1 MRSSSIR
8 TIRTIRRAELS
19 RAAFEAVIRYGLRKT
34 TLDKVG
40 DIAGVSKGVVLH
52 HFKDKSALLEA
63 VFRRSNSL
71 LSESVVELYRY
82 AETPYERLWAIIVAN
97 FFETIFNGQVC
108 QAWVSLISEVPHNR
122 KCQRVQIANNERIR
136 SNLMHELKHF
146 LPEDEA
152 ERVARHLGVHI
163 DGIWVRAG
171 LFPDPIETSAA
182 VSEMEYAI
190 SKLLPYDA
198 ISAAKH
204 QEARKKIETIAGIA
218 LGSKAFKDKAL
229 QV

>member
-8 TIRTIRRAELS
+8 TIRRDELS
-19 RAAFEAVIRYGLRKT
+19 RAAFEAVIQYGLRKT

-63 VFRRSNSL
+63 VFRRSNTL

-97 FFETIFNGQVC
+97 FFETIFNRQVC
-108 QAWVSLISEVPHNR
+108 QAWVSLISEVPHNGE
-122 KCQRVQIANNERIR
+122 CQRVQIANNERIR

-152 ERVARHLGVHI
+152 KRVVRHLGVHI

-171 LFPDPIETSAA
+171 LLPDPVETSAA
-182 VSEMEYAI
+182 VSEMEFAV
-190 SKLLPYDA
+190 SKMLPYDA

-218 LGSKAFKDKAL
+218 LGSKAFKDRSL